1 MVVGQCLLGTTPRAV
16 NDVTDKLRR
25 AAVLKA
31 LPKTPGATKGPVRVH
46 RALRHRSQRRATA
59 VAGASL
65 RRE

>member
-31 LPKTPGATKGPVRVH
+31 LPKTPGATKKFG
-46 RALRHRSQRRATA
+46 ALLA
-59 VAGASL
+59 ASPLGL
-65 RRE
+65 R